1 MPFIITPGQFT
12 HRAELYHQLAQLT
25 SAGIGIVPALEQI
38 KRNPPASS
46 FREPLQHFLDEL
58 ANGRT
63 LSESLQYGGWLPVF
77 DTALIEAGERSGR
90 LDGCFR
96 LLADY
101 YNDRARTTKMVISQL
116 IYPVGLVH
124 FAAFIFLV
132 VIPFASP
139 FGSTHFSASL
149 PWLFIRAA
157 LVLSPLYAGVVLM
170 IYALQSKHG
179 EQWRARIES
188 VLCPIPILGTAR
200 HYLALSRLAAALE
213 ALISAGVNVI
223 DAWNLAATASG
234 SPAFRRAVATWKPQL
249 TAGRTPAELVRACP
263 LFPET
268 FDNLYASGEISGKL
282 DETLRRL
289 YTYYQEEGTL
299 KLQAFATWTPRLIY
313 LVIVLCIAYFII
325 SFYQHIY
332 GGGSELD
339 QAIHGFG
346 N

>member
-1 MPFIITPGQFT
+1 MPFIVTPRQFT
-12 HRAELYHQLAQLT
+12 QRAELYHQLAQLT
-25 SAGIGIVPALEQI
+25 SAGIGVVPALEQI

-58 ANGRT
+58 ATGRT
-63 LSESLQYGGWLPVF
+63 LSESLQHGGWLPVF

-101 YNDRARTTKMVISQL
+101 YNDRARVTKTAISQL
-116 IYPVGLVH
+116 IYPVGLIH
-124 FAAFIFLV
+124 FAVFIFLIV
-132 VIPFASP
+132 LPFAASQ
-139 FGSTHFSASL
+139 FNASL
-149 PWLFIRAA
+149 TWLFVKAA
-157 LVLSPLYAGVVLM
+157 LVLAPLYGVVALM

-179 EQWRARIES
+179 ENWRARLES
-188 VLCPIPILGTAR
+188 FLRPIPMLGTAR

-213 ALISAGVNVI
+213 ALISAGVNVVE
-223 DAWNLAATASG
+223 AWNLAATASG
-234 SPAFRRAVATWKPQL
+234 SPAFRRAVASWKPQL
-249 TAGRTPAELVRACP
+249 TAGRTPAELVRANP
-263 LFPET
+263 IFPET
-268 FDNLYASGEISGKL
+268 FANLYASGEVSGKL

-299 KLQAFATWTPRLIY
+299 KLQTFATWVPRLIY
-313 LVIVLCIAYFII
+313 FLIVLVIAYFII
-325 SFYQHIY
+325 SFYQHLY
-332 GGGSELD
+332 GSGSQLD

>member
-77 DTALIEAGERSGR
+77 DTALIDAGERSGR
-90 LDGCFR
+90 LDACFR
-96 LLADY
+96 MLADY
-101 YNDRARTTKMVISQL
+101 YNDRARVTKQAISQL

-124 FAAFIFLV
+124 LAAFVFLIVLPFAASQFN
-132 VIPFASP
+132 
-139 FGSTHFSASL
+139 ASL
-149 PWLFIRAA
+149 TWLFIKTA
-157 LVLSPLYAGVVLM
+157 LTLTPLYAITALV
-170 IYALQSKHG
+170 IYALQSRHG
-179 EQWRARIES
+179 EHWRARLES
-188 VLCPIPILGTAR
+188 LLRPIPLLGAAR

-213 ALISAGVNVI
+213 ALISAGVNIV

-249 TAGRTPAELVRACP
+249 AAGRTPAELVRACP

-268 FDNLYASGEISGKL
+268 FANLYASGEVSGKL

-299 KLQAFATWTPRLIY
+299 KLQLFATWTPRLAY
-313 LVIVLCIAYFII
+313 GIVAGIIAYKII
-325 SFYQHIY
+325 QFYTGY
-332 GGGSELD
+332 FNAALNT
-339 QAIHGFG
+339 GF
-346 N
+346 

>member
-1 MPFIITPGQFT
+1 MPLILTPGQFH
-12 HRAELYHQLAQLT
+12 HRAEFYHQLGQLT
-25 SAGIGIVPALEQI
+25 SAGIGVVPALEQI
-38 KRNPPASS
+38 RRNPPASS
-46 FREPLQHFLDEL
+46 FRQPLQHFLDEL

-63 LSESLQYGGWLPVF
+63 LSESMQHGDWLPAF
-77 DTALIEAGERSGR
+77 DTALIDAGERSGR

-124 FAAFIFLV
+124 FAVFIFLIV
-132 VIPFASP
+132 LPFAYSQ
-139 FGSTHFSASL
+139 FNSSL
-149 PWLFIRAA
+149 IWLFIRAA
-157 LVLSPLYAGVVLM
+157 LFLSPLYACVVLM

-179 EQWRARIES
+179 EQWRSRIES
-188 VLCPIPILGTAR
+188 LLRPIPILGTAR
-200 HYLALSRLAAALE
+200 QYLALSRLAAALE

-299 KLQAFATWTPRLIY
+299 KLQAFATWMPRLIY
-313 LVIVLCIAYFII
+313 FVIVLCIAYFII
-325 SFYQHIY
+325 SFYQHYY

>member
-1 MPFIITPGQFT
+1 MPLILTPGQFN

-25 SAGIGIVPALEQI
+25 SAGIGVIPALEQI

-46 FREPLQHFLDEL
+46 FRQSLQHFLNEL

-63 LSESLQYGGWLPVF
+63 LAESLQHGDWLPVF

-90 LDGCFR
+90 LDACFR
-96 LLADY
+96 MLADY
-101 YNDRARTTKMVISQL
+101 YSERARTVKMVLSQL

-124 FAAFIFLV
+124 FAVFIFLIV
-132 VIPFASP
+132 LPFAASQ
-139 FGSTHFSASL
+139 FNASL
-149 PWLFIRAA
+149 TWLFIRAA
-157 LVLSPLYAGVVLM
+157 LALSPLYAGTALM

-179 EQWRARIES
+179 EHWRARIES
-188 VLCPIPILGTAR
+188 LLRPVPILGTAR

-213 ALISAGVNVI
+213 ALINAGVNIV

-234 SPAFRRAVATWKPQL
+234 SPAFRRAVVPWKPQL
-249 TAGRTPAELVRACP
+249 AEGRTPAELVRACR

-268 FDNLYASGEISGKL
+268 FANLYASGEVSGKL

-289 YTYYQEEGTL
+289 YAYYQEEGTL

-313 LVIVLCIAYFII
+313 LIVVMFIAYNII
-325 SFYQHIY
+325 HFWLGYFNQISNATNF
-332 GGGSELD
+332 
-339 QAIHGFG
+339 
-346 N
+346 